1 MALGPTALGAGCGGY
16 CFKCCYWSGCC
27 CCGLCCSSRL
37 LYILGAVVLSYT
49 VAVAVFASTGKM
61 LLPVKSVVFSHL
73 SEPFS

>member
-1 MALGPTALGAGCGGY
+1 MESLLQLVSAFAAATVDNDALGAVAVGCVALGA
-16 CFKCCYWSGCC
+16 CCTK
-27 CCGLCCSSRL
+27 
-37 LYILGAVVLSYT
+37 YILGAVVLSYT